1 LGRDRNRTPA
11 RLAPQGSCLS
21 EARTIRLGERDV
33 DFLLKRGVARRRAIL
48 TVDERGLTVSVPR
61 RTSDRYISRFLED
74 SASWVLRKLQAW
86 ESHRPKPRL
95 WQDGE
100 LVDYLGRQLR
110 LVLLAQH
117 YSLAQLQDGDVLMLS
132 LPEPH
137 TADTVRAALVK
148 WYRRHA
154 QGYFRTRVEHY
165 SAKLAIEVPRVFIS
179 NARTQWGSC
188 NAKREVRLSWRL
200 MQAAPH
206 IVDYVVAHELAHLGQ
221 MNHSER
227 FWRVVEKLCPD
238 YSSARAE
245 LNALGQHFMVL

>member
-1 LGRDRNRTPA
+1 
-11 RLAPQGSCLS
+11 
-21 EARTIRLGERDV
+21 
-33 DFLLKRGVARRRAIL
+33 
-48 TVDERGLTVSVPR
+48 
-61 RTSDRYISRFLED
+61 
-74 SASWVLRKLQAW
+74 VLRKLQAW

-165 SAKLAIEVPRVFIS
+165 SAKLAIEAPRVFIS

-206 IVDYVVAHELAHLGQ
+206 IVDYVVAHELAHLRQ

-245 LNALGQHFMVL
+245 LNAMGQHFMVL

>member
-1 LGRDRNRTPA
+1 M
-11 RLAPQGSCLS
+11 
-21 EARTIRLGERDV
+21 
-33 DFLLKRGVARRRAIL
+33 
-48 TVDERGLTVSVPR
+48 
-61 RTSDRYISRFLED
+61 
-74 SASWVLRKLQAW
+74 LRKLQAW
-86 ESHRPKPRL
+86 ESRRPAPRL

-110 LVLLAQH
+110 LMLVPQH
-117 YSLAQLQDGDVLMLS
+117 YSLAQLQDDDVLMLS

-165 SAKLAIEVPRVFIS
+165 SAELAIEMPRVFIS
-179 NARTQWGSC
+179 NARSQWGSC
-188 NAKREVRLSWRL
+188 NVKREVRLSWRL

-206 IVDYVVAHELAHLGQ
+206 VVDYVVAHELAHLKQ

-227 FWRVVEKLCPD
+227 FWRVVERLCPD
-238 YSSARAE
+238 YLSARAE
-245 LNALGQHFMVL
+245 LDAMGQHFMLL